1 MHLEVSFKNI
11 RPRDEIRQRATAL
24 FKKLERFL
32 DDAAEANLVVDV
44 EHGNA
49 ILELVLRHNGETN
62 KVTAEHN
69 DLRTALDQLFHT
81 AETQLRRA
89 KERRADGR
97 RQPKE
102 DADGFVD
109 EAEA

>member
-1 MHLEVSFKNI
+1 MHLEVSFKNL

-32 DDAAEANLVVDV
+32 DDAAEANLVVNV
-44 EHGNA
+44 EHGDA
-49 ILELVLRHNGETN
+49 VLELVLHHSGETH
-62 KVTAEHN
+62 KVSAEHN

-89 KERRADGR
+89 KERRSTGR
-97 RQPKE
+97 RTRNE
-102 DADGFVD
+102 EDGFV
-109 EAEA
+109 AEA

>member
-44 EHGNA
+44 EHDNA
-49 ILELVLRHNGETN
+49 VLELVLHHSGETN
-62 KVTAEHN
+62 KVTAEHS
-69 DLRTALDQLFHT
+69 DLRTALDKLFHT
-81 AETQLRRA
+81 AETQLRRS
-89 KERRADGR
+89 KERRADAR
-97 RQPKE
+97 RLPKE
-102 DADGFVD
+102 EVDGFVV